1 MKSPSEALT
10 DISEDPDFCNAI
22 NGTHPEDGT
31 APPLQQSETPQK
43 SEVSE
48 EQQIH
53 DFCAAPAHS

>member
-10 DISEDPDFCNAI
+10 DISDIEDPDFCNAI

-31 APPLQQSETPQK
+31 APPLLQQSETPQK

-53 DFCAAPAHS
+53 AVPAHS